1 MQRLHYEVKGMSCA
15 ACVAHV
21 EKAVLGELSERDSCS
36 VSLLTNSISLM
47 LEQPLNEKEQQAFE
61 VRLAAAVKKS
71 GYELVVGET
80 QKGEKTKDREFQVRL
95 LRLLLSALFTLMVM
109 YLSMGGMVGLPIPS
123 FLAGTENGL
132 WMALA
137 QFLLTLPVLILNRKF
152 FINGFSTLFHRAPT
166 MDSLIAV
173 GSGASVLYGLMAI
186 AMLALTDDVEV
197 VHSWLHDLYFES
209 AAMILTLVSLG
220 KLLES
225 GAKGKASDAIR
236 ALSTLSPKTATVLR
250 DEKELVISVEEI
262 RVGDVVRI
270 RAGELVPVDGVV
282 LSGNGS
288 ADESALTGESMPVE
302 KAEGDTVRA
311 ACVLSSGAVLVR
323 AEQVGENT
331 SLSRIIR
338 LLEDAAASKPK
349 IARIADRVSA
359 VFVPAVMLISAVT
372 LLMWLILTQDFERA
386 IRSAIAVLV
395 ISCPCALGLATP
407 TAITVGIGRGAKNGI
422 LFKRAE
428 ALEKLCSVHT
438 VVFDK
443 TGTVTE
449 GNPTVTDLYA
459 YGRTAEQVLRL
470 AASVEA
476 LSAHPLALAVVR
488 EAAARNVELLPV
500 ENFESVTGAGAVGS
514 IDGKRLHVGKP
525 DAQLR
530 RAYGMDGDSAA
541 EHRQPNV
548 SEASDTTGET
558 LLRQSTGERLAE
570 NFLGLEEQGKTAVLV
585 TEDGVP
591 IGVIGIADRIRNDA
605 YAAVDALKKAGVRC
619 LMLTGDNPRTAAFV
633 AQKLN
638 LDGYE
643 ASLSPSDKE
652 STVARLSESGSVCM
666 VGDGINDAPSL
677 ARADV
682 GVAIGAGTEVAID
695 CADVVLSGE
704 ALTGMANAY
713 LLSRASMRIIKQN
726 LFWALFY
733 NAICI
738 PVAAGLFYPLLQWQ
752 LSPMLASAAMSF
764 SSVCVVCNALRL
776 YRIPLLQNKKIQ
788 IQKENENMLFKKEE
802 TVCHRIAVEG
812 MMCQH
817 CVAHVQKALESVKGA
832 KDIQVSLEDKCAT
845 VTAPASAREALV
857 KAIREAGYTAE

>member
-36 VSLLTNSISLM
+36 VSLLTNSISIL
-47 LEQPLNEKEQQAFE
+47 LEQPLNEKEKQSLEA
-61 VRLAAAVKKS
+61 RLSAAVKRG
-71 GYELVVGET
+71 GYELVVGEHQT
-80 QKGEKTKDREFQVRL
+80 GEEQKDREFQMHL
-95 LRLLLSALFTLMVM
+95 LRLLFSAGFTLAVM
-109 YLSMGGMVGLPIPS
+109 YLSMGGMVGLPIPP
-123 FLAGTENGL
+123 FLSGTENGL
-132 WMALA
+132 RMALA
-137 QFLLTLPVLILNRKF
+137 QFLLTLPVLVLNRKF
-152 FINGFSTLFHRAPT
+152 FINGFSALFHRAPT

-186 AMLALTDDVEV
+186 AMLAFTDDVEV

-250 DEKELVISVEEI
+250 DGKEFEVSVEEI

-282 LSGNGS
+282 VSGAGS

-302 KAEGDTVRA
+302 KAEGDVVRA
-311 ACVLSSGAVLVR
+311 ACVLSSGAVSVR

-349 IARIADRVSA
+349 IARIVDRVSA
-359 VFVPAVMLISAVT
+359 VFVPVVMLISAVT
-372 LLMWLILTQDFERA
+372 LLMWLLLTQNFERA
-386 IRSAIAVLV
+386 IRSAISVLV

-459 YGRTAEQVLRL
+459 YGRTPEQVLRL

-488 EAAARNVELLPV
+488 EAAAQGIELLPV
-500 ENFESVTGAGAVGS
+500 DNFESVTGAGAVGS
-514 IDGKRLHVGKP
+514 ISGKRLHVGKP
-525 DAQLR
+525 DAQTR
-530 RAYGMDGDSAA
+530 SAYGMDSTA
-541 EHRQPNV
+541 ETAESIPV
-548 SEASDTTGET
+548 SEESVFHNDIFIK
-558 LLRQSTGERLAE
+558 QSVLERLAAD
-570 NFLGLEEQGKTAVLV
+570 FLGLEEQGKTAVLV
-585 TEDGVP
+585 TEDGEP
-591 IGVIGIADRIRNDA
+591 IGVLGIADRIRGDA

-652 STVARLSESGSVCM
+652 AAVARLSEQGSVCM

-682 GVAIGAGTEVAID
+682 GVAIGAGTEIAID

-713 LLSRASMRIIKQN
+713 LLSRATMRIIKQN

-733 NAICI
+733 NVICI
-738 PVAAGLFYPLLQWQ
+738 PVAAGLFYTLLQWQ

-776 YRIPLLQNKKIQ
+776 YRIPLIQNEKYKT
-788 IQKENENMLFKKEE
+788 QKEKEKMIFKKEE

-832 KDIQVSLEDKCAT
+832 QDVHVSLEDKCAT
-845 VTAPASAREALV
+845 VNAPAGARKTLV
-857 KAIREAGYTAE
+857 EAIREAGYTAE